1 MMMKTCSDVGRSFLE
16 GSIDFQQI
24 LVLSKSEKAWH
35 DKKRQGTSALLM
47 LGWLITAVK
56 DGDSLLL
63 PLVITGRSAGISV

>member
-1 MMMKTCSDVGRSFLE
+1 MMKTCSDVGRSFLE

-24 LVLSKSEKAWH
+24 LVLSKSEKAWWH
-35 DKKRQGTSALLM
+35 DKKRQGTNALLM